1 MMCCAQK
8 QTHWDPS
15 SVTGKKNK
23 AKAIKQQTYYMAKCA
38 GY

>member
-1 MMCCAQK
+1 MSCAQK

-15 SVTGKKNK
+15 SVTWKNK